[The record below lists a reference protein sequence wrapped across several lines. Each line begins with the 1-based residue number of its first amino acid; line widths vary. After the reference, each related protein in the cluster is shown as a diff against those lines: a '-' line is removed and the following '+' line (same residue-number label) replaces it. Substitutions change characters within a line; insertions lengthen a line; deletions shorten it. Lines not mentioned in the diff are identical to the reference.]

1 MRHRNSMFETGN
13 DRGTGDP
20 GLSKVQILTIVL
32 SVISVI
38 AAILIIANFG
48 MITAQIAMNIANLL
62 SSGALV
68 LVTIVALAVL
78 IGRFR
83 WRARRSFWGW

>member
-13 DRGTGDP
+13 YRGTGDP

-68 LVTIVALAVL
+68 TIVALAVL